1 MSVVKSST
9 RCTTNESCDVRSPQL
24 MMLLV
29 AGSSTIAYSLL
40 TNGGNFFFLGGAAIG
55 MPAIPRGA
63 AIFIEEGLVR
73 LGGCI
78 ILEAVLYRIY
88 CSVAKIREGRRHKR

>member
-1 MSVVKSST
+1 
-9 RCTTNESCDVRSPQL
+9 
-24 MMLLV
+24 
-29 AGSSTIAYSLL
+29 LL
-40 TNGGNFFFLGGAAIG
+40 TNGGNFFFFGGAIG

-78 ILEAVLYRIY
+78 IWR
-88 CSVAKIREGRRHKR
+88 VALFQFIALSRFGRFSSPANKDSRRPPTKMTGAHK